1 MLRNPITLKFFRG
14 WGGVSD
20 PLSPLDPHMA
30 SELIIG
36 KLQKHKF
43 MSICDHVLFGIAEKS
58 EITFMILHFGHICL
72 GVCISY
78 SMVNATN
85 YFKLN
90 MQNYWHARS

>member
-14 WGGVSD
+14 GGGGGSD
-20 PLSPLDPHMA
+20 TLSPLDPHMA
-30 SELIIG
+30 SEMIIG
-36 KLQKHKF
+36 KLQLNKF
-43 MSICDHVLFGIAEKS
+43 MSICDHVFFGIAEKS

-85 YFKLN
+85 DFKLVRR
-90 MQNYWHARS
+90 Q